1 MLTSIVVALSLAFSP
16 IAVHGRHGAAKS
28 KTVHVKASK
37 AKSKHKHS

>member
-16 IAVHGRHGAAKS
+16 MVHGRHGGGAAKS

-37 AKSKHKHS
+37 SKHKQHS